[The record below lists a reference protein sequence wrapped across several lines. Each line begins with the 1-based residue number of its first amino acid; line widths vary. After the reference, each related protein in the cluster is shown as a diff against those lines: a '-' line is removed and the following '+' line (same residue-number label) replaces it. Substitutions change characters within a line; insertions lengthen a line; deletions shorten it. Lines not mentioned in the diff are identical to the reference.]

1 MKIAFPP
8 DGLRRDE
15 LLLRPPRLEDAEA
28 LHRAFND
35 DGILVPGDFPFDSP
49 SLDRVRQMIAEEIPA
64 MHESGTL
71 VALLT
76 VDEAS
81 GRVLGGAALH
91 HLDHDRS
98 IGEIG
103 YWLLPE
109 ARGRGVA
116 TRVARIVAEWGFDL
130 GLQRIEAMTLPEN
143 GASQRVL
150 ERAGFT
156 REGVLRSLPRQ
167 RGGRGDMLLFSLLPG
182 E

>member
-1 MKIAFPP
+1 MKIEFPP

-15 LLLRPPRLEDAEA
+15 LHLRPPELEDAET

-35 DGILVPGDFPFDSP
+35 DGILVPGDFPFDAP
-49 SLDRVRQMIAEEIPA
+49 TLDSVREMIGEQLPA
-64 MHESGTL
+64 ALESGTL
-71 VALLT
+71 VPLVT

-81 GRVLGGAALH
+81 GRILGGAALH
-91 HLDHDRS
+91 RVDRERS

-109 ARGRGVA
+109 ARGHGVA

-143 GASQRVL
+143 TASQRVL

-167 RGGRGDMLLFSLLPG
+167 RGGRGDMILFSLLPG